1 MNFMNHRSIKTVA
14 SLLIVAVPLIGVV
27 RPACGGDNV
36 SFWITETGGLFHDPG
51 NWDGPVP
58 DETVVA
64 VFDLAGTYEVAFGAL
79 AASDRVLLR
88 NGDVTFLLKNFTYS
102 VDNPL
107 FSTPSLAIGESVAA
121 SAELNIQGGTLET
134 RFVNIGHAVNSFG
147 SLLVGPGA
155 ALVSDL
161 SVHVGAS
168 GNGWLEITDGGMV
181 SNLVANIGLEEGA
194 FGLAT
199 ISGADALWSTQAT
212 LTVGEQGIGDL
223 FILNGAAVT
232 SQAGIIG
239 GQFGSI
245 GNVTVIGPGSGWFVD
260 GPLDV
265 GQNGFGSLLISGGGE
280 VSTAG
285 FATIGTFIE
294 PDPKYPKLG
303 GEGEVA
309 VVGTGAVWEIGGD
322 LHVGLFSTGL
332 LEIADGGAVFSNNGF
347 VNTLG
352 SSIHPATVSVT
363 GDGSIWWNAGDLL
376 VRDLLEVRAGGLVAA
391 ESLDIAPY
399 GTLQGDAAVQGF
411 ILNRGAIR
419 PDGPPGDPYD
429 PSIATMEIIGDY
441 EQDPSG
447 TLFIE
452 VGYDVVEFDWI
463 TDVLEITGTATLSG
477 TLEVPDVSADPHSV
491 VYLDIITAESVT
503 GEFDTLIAERLC
515 CGREWTLIYT
525 DTTVRLSTEP
535 LPEGDLDGDGSVGV
549 KDLLIL
555 LGSWGPCADC
565 NDCPADIDGDC
576 SVGVTDLLILL
587 GNWG

>member
-1 MNFMNHRSIKTVA
+1 MSFMNHRSIKTVA
-14 SLLIVAVPLIGVV
+14 SLLIVAVPLIGVA
-27 RPACGGDNV
+27 RPVCGGDTV
-36 SFWITETGGLFHDPG
+36 SFWIAETGGLFHDPR

-64 VFDLAGTYEVAFGAL
+64 IFDLAGNYEVAFGAL

-88 NGDVTFLLKNFTYS
+88 NGDVTFLLKNYTYS
-102 VDNPL
+102 VGNPL
-107 FSTPSLAIGESVAA
+107 FSTPSLAIGEGVAA
-121 SAELNIQGGTLET
+121 SAELSIQGGTLQT
-134 RFVNIGHAVNSFG
+134 RFVNIGHAASSFG

-168 GNGWLEITDGGMV
+168 GNGWLEITNGGTV
-181 SNLVANIGLEEGA
+181 SNLVANIGLEESA

-199 ISGADALWSTQAT
+199 ISGADALWSTQAA
-212 LTVGEQGIGDL
+212 LTVGEQGIGEL

-260 GPLDV
+260 GSLDV

-285 FATIGTFIE
+285 FATIGTFIGE
-294 PDPKYPKLG
+294 DPNFPQLG

-309 VVGTGAVWEIGGD
+309 VTGSGAVWDIGGD
-322 LHVGLFSTGL
+322 LHVGLFSFGS

-347 VNTLG
+347 VNTAG
-352 SSIHPATVSVT
+352 SSMFPSLVSVT
-363 GDGSIWWNAGDLL
+363 DSGSIWWNAGDLL
-376 VRDLLEVRAGGLVAA
+376 VHDLLEVRDGGLVAA
-391 ESLDIAPY
+391 ESLIIAVG

-411 ILNRGAIR
+411 IINSGAIR

-429 PSIATMEIIGDY
+429 PSIATMGIIGDY

-452 VGYDVVEFDWI
+452 VDYDFLNFNYFADA
-463 TDVLEITGTATLSG
+463 LEITGTATLSG
-477 TLEVPDVSADPHSV
+477 TLEVPDVSVEPSSA
-491 VYLDIITAESVT
+491 VYLEIITAESIA
-503 GEFDTLIAERLC
+503 GEFDTLIAEQLC
-515 CGREWTLIYT
+515 CGREWTLIYS

-535 LPEGDLDGDGSVGV
+535 LPDGDLDGDGFVSSV
-549 KDLLIL
+549 DLLIL
-555 LGSWGPCADC
+555 LSNWGRCDDC
-565 NDCPADIDGDC
+565 DACVADIDDDC
-576 SVGVTDLLILL
+576 VVGSADLLILL
-587 GNWG
+587 SNWD